1 MSSINAR
8 VPPLRL
14 MAVDTPSD
22 GEIPSYQSSSG
33 DFEWVADASGTPAG
47 SSGQIQ
53 YNKAGAF
60 GGSPDFTFSDVGAA
74 IPKLNILSSTS
85 ANKAILSPAALT
97 LDGGTGLPIISTTTG
112 DDGLHLTTGTE
123 GITGPSLYLDTVT
136 SPSQAL
142 LQNQTTDGTITIRTT
157 SGTGDITLDAN
168 GDLHLK
174 ADLTLALAAATTASV
189 TSTTTDNDM
198 NFNIIADGAGTPLI
212 NLKNDTKEVRLTC
225 EEDDKLY
232 VRGPT
237 SGSRFT
243 FDASSAT
250 GGITFPDS
258 TTLVS
263 AEGTAILSTG
273 ETGATKFLREDGD
286 GTCSWQAA
294 GGGGLTNIVPTGGT
308 AARNVGISLT
318 NNMHGAAAWTANL
331 QTVYSSTWYA
341 RPFYSVSD
349 ATLATAKV
357 GVAGAGSAGTTF
369 ELAIYDSDASGHPD
383 TLQSTGSI
391 DTAST
396 GITSTTLTADA
407 GGSTSITENTL
418 YWVAWRGSGSPV
430 TKPYINGITDDQAFP
445 LFMGEF
451 AGALTPVVAFTG
463 GTDASAPTSFTTAD
477 VAVIDLPMIEG
488 VLT

>member
-1 MSSINAR
+1 MGHLRLPRHGAIQSGWLS
-8 VPPLRL
+8 VSGPVTPPLEVTE
-14 MAVDTPSD
+14 VDGSPDGRPITKLVVSNGDLTISGRTATIDTSGSATTP
-22 GEIPSYQSSSG
+22 G
-33 DFEWVADASGTPAG
+33 G
-47 SSGQIQ
+47 STTEVQ
-53 YNKAGAF
+53 YNNVGAF

-74 IPKLNILSSTS
+74 LPKLNILSSTS
-85 ANKAILSPAALT
+85 ANKASYSTQSIT
-97 LDGGTGLPIISTTTG
+97 LDGGTALPMISTTTG
-112 DDGLHLTTGTE
+112 DGGLLLATGTE
-123 GITGPSLYLDTVT
+123 GITGPILHLDTVT
-136 SPSQAL
+136 SPSVAS
-142 LQNQTTDGTITIRTT
+142 LQNQTTDGTIYIATT

-174 ADLTLALAAATTASV
+174 ADLTLALTAATTASV

-225 EEDDKLY
+225 EDDDKLY

-237 SGSRFT
+237 SGERFT

-250 GGITFPDS
+250 GGITWPDGS
-258 TTLVS
+258 TQIS
-263 AEGTAILSTG
+263 AAS
-273 ETGATKFLREDGD
+273 
-286 GTCSWQAA
+286 
-294 GGGGLTNIVPTGGT
+294 GGGLTNIVPTGGT
-308 AARNVGISLT
+308 AGRNIGISLT

-391 DTAST
+391 DTAVAA
-396 GITSTTLTADA
+396 IASTTLTADG

-418 YWVAWRGSGSPV
+418 YWVAWRGSGSPA
-430 TKPYINGITDDQAFP
+430 TKPYLNGITDDQAFP